1 MAQGGGAA
9 RGGLRTL
16 DRALGLLEML
26 CQSNGGLSLTEL
38 SKRTSLPKSTV
49 HRLLGALIARR
60 LVAQDT
66 LTQYYVPGIKLFE
79 LSQQALQKLRL
90 RDQALPELRELCRET
105 RETVHLAIL
114 DDGDVIYIDKEE
126 SPQTIRM
133 FSAIGKRGPAHCTG
147 VGKVLLSGLSDGEL
161 SAVIRA
167 RGLPRFTENTITDPE
182 DLRTHLQGVRE
193 RGYAIDDREHES
205 DIRCIACPVFDHR
218 GVAIASISLTVP
230 AFRAAR
236 EEVEGQARVVRQYAD
251 RISRKMGW
259 AGSEEGGMSW
269 DGLEV
274 PASRAGSSSGPRV

>member
-1 MAQGGGAA
+1 MDPGADS
-9 RGGLRTL
+9 RGLRTL

-26 CQSNGGLSLTEL
+26 CQSNGGLALTEL
-38 SKRTSLPKSTV
+38 SQRSGLPKSTV
-49 HRLLGALIARR
+49 HRLLGGLIARR

-66 LTQYYVPGIKLFE
+66 DNQHYLPGIKLFE

-90 RDQALPELRELCRET
+90 RDQALPELRELCRAT

-147 VGKVLLSGLSDGEL
+147 VGKALLAGLSEGEL
-161 SAVIRA
+161 SAVIRLK
-167 RGLPRFTENTITDPE
+167 GLPRFTEYTITDPE
-182 DLRTHLQGVRE
+182 KLRTHLQQVRE
-193 RGYAIDDREHES
+193 LGYAIDDREHES

-218 GVAIASISLTVP
+218 GVAVASISLTVP
-230 AFRAAR
+230 AFRASR
-236 EEVEGQARVVRQYAD
+236 EDVEAQALVVREYAD
-251 RISRKMGW
+251 RISRRMGW
-259 AGSEEGGMSW
+259 AGSEEGGTPW
-269 DGLEV
+269 DELEV

>member
-1 MAQGGGAA
+1 MAEGGGAG
-9 RGGLRTL
+9 GGLRTL

-26 CQSNGGLSLTEL
+26 CQSNDGLSLTEL
-38 SKRTSLPKSTV
+38 SQRSSLPKSTV
-49 HRLLGALIARR
+49 HRLLGGLIARR
-60 LVAQDT
+60 LVSQDT
-66 LTQYYVPGIKLFE
+66 YNQHYVPGIKLFE

-114 DDGDVIYIDKEE
+114 DEGDVIYIDKEE

-147 VGKVLLSGLSDGEL
+147 VGKVLLAGLSDGDL

-167 RGLPRFTENTITDPE
+167 KGLPRFTENTITDPE
-182 DLRTHLQGVRE
+182 DLRTHLQTVRE
-193 RGYAIDDREHES
+193 LGYAIDDREHES

-230 AFRAAR
+230 AFRASQ
-236 EEVEGQARVVRQYAD
+236 EEIEGQAPVVRQYAD

-259 AGSEEGGMSW
+259 AGSEEGGM
-269 DGLEV
+269 
-274 PASRAGSSSGPRV
+274 